1 MLKRRDAFL
10 KKSALA
16 VSVALLLSAQ
26 AQAQDILIGP
36 IQPGED
42 NSFLFGESV
51 AGRSIDKV
59 RNVWLIGDDSF
70 LLDSN
75 RTVLLGNN
83 SGVVNSPGSVSL
95 GHDALIA
102 DSEWGTV
109 AGKEASLISSRQSS
123 AIGAFSSVQDSTS
136 SVALGHGSQVSGE
149 NNVVS
154 VGAGPEGYG
163 ESVKGAPET
172 RRIINVSDGV
182 KDSDA
187 ATKGQMDNAIADAV
201 RVSGDALRGE
211 IGGVYRDA
219 RAHTDSQVTA
229 VRDELK
235 AEGDSLRGEI
245 GGVYRDARAHT
256 DSQVTAV
263 RDELSRDIIAGTSAA
278 VAYTDVTALA
288 LQDEIKDGTNKVR
301 DELKS
306 QGDSLRGEI
315 GGVYRDARA
324 HTDSQVTAVRDE
336 LKAEGDSLRG
346 EIGGVYR
353 DARAHTD
360 SQVTA
365 VRDELSRDI
374 IAGTSAAV
382 AYTDASSLALQ
393 DEIKEKADE
402 TVQVSRAYTDK
413 SVRDARKEAKSQAEH
428 LSDVLV
434 KNRAQTDAAIA
445 SNTAAIRNNSH
456 RLDLTEAWQK
466 MATERMNNMQ
476 EQIKENRKELRE
488 SAAQSAALA
497 GLFQPYSVGKF
508 NATAAVGGY
517 RDEQAIAVGV
527 GYRFTEN
534 VAGKVAVAAGGSSA
548 SWNAG
553 VNFEF

>member
-16 VSVALLLSAQ
+16 VSMALLLSAQ
-26 AQAQDILIGP
+26 AQAQAHKTLSEPSTGTIWF
-36 IQPGED
+36 D
-42 NSFLFGESV
+42 NGTQSLESASV
-51 AGRSIDKV
+51 ID
-59 RNVWLIGDDSF
+59 RNGNANGDASVTGKNF
-70 LLDSN
+70 A
-75 RTVLLGNN
+75 VG
-83 SGVVNSPGSVSL
+83 SGAIIW
-95 GHDALIA
+95 D
-102 DSEWGTV
+102 
-109 AGKEASLISSRQSS
+109 AGKSMAVGHKT
-123 AIGAFSSVQDSTS
+123 AVFNADN
-136 SVALGHGSQVSGE
+136 SVALGYGSQVNGE
-149 NNVVS
+149 SNVLS
-154 VGAGPEGYG
+154 VGAGPSGYG
-163 ESVKGAPET
+163 FSVDGAPET

-278 VAYTDVTALA
+278 VAYTD
-288 LQDEIKDGTNKVR
+288 
-301 DELKS
+301 
-306 QGDSLRGEI
+306 
-315 GGVYRDARA
+315 
-324 HTDSQVTAVRDE
+324 
-336 LKAEGDSLRG
+336 
-346 EIGGVYR
+346 
-353 DARAHTD
+353 
-360 SQVTA
+360 
-365 VRDELSRDI
+365 
-374 IAGTSAAV
+374 
-382 AYTDASSLALQ
+382 ASSLVLQ

>member
-1 MLKRRDAFL
+1 
-10 KKSALA
+10 
-16 VSVALLLSAQ
+16 VALLLSSQ
-26 AQAQDILIGP
+26 ALAHKTLSEPLTGTIWL
-36 IQPGED
+36 D
-42 NSFLFGESV
+42 NGTQSLESASV
-51 AGRSIDKV
+51 ID
-59 RNVWLIGDDSF
+59 RNGNANGDTNVTGKNF
-70 LLDSN
+70 A
-75 RTVLLGNN
+75 VG
-83 SGVVNSPGSVSL
+83 SGAIIW
-95 GHDALIA
+95 D
-102 DSEWGTV
+102 
-109 AGKEASLISSRQSS
+109 AGKSMAVGHKT
-123 AIGAFSSVQDSTS
+123 AVFNADN
-136 SVALGHGSQVSGE
+136 SVALGYGSQVNGE
-149 NNVVS
+149 SNVLS
-154 VGAGPEGYG
+154 VGAGPSGYG
-163 ESVKGAPET
+163 FSVDGAPET

-235 AEGDSLRGEI
+235 AE
-245 GGVYRDARAHT
+245 
-256 DSQVTAV
+256 
-263 RDELSRDIIAGTSAA
+263 
-278 VAYTDVTALA
+278 
-288 LQDEIKDGTNKVR
+288 
-301 DELKS
+301 
-306 QGDSLRGEI
+306 GDSLRGEI

>member
-16 VSVALLLSAQ
+16 VSVALLLSSQ
-26 AQAQDILIGP
+26 ALAHKTLSEPLTGTIWF
-36 IQPGED
+36 D
-42 NSFLFGESV
+42 NGTQSLESASV
-51 AGRSIDKV
+51 ID
-59 RNVWLIGDDSF
+59 RN
-70 LLDSN
+70 
-75 RTVLLGNN
+75 GNAN
-83 SGVVNSPGSVSL
+83 DGGSV
-95 GHDALIA
+95 
-102 DSEWGTV
+102 TV
-109 AGKEASLISSRQSS
+109 TGKNFAVGSGAIIWDAGKSMAVGHKT
-123 AIGAFSSVQDSTS
+123 AVFNADN
-136 SVALGHGSQVSGE
+136 SVALGYGSQVNGE
-149 NNVVS
+149 SNVLS
-154 VGAGPEGYG
+154 VGAGPSGYG
-163 ESVKGAPET
+163 FSVDGAPET

-201 RVSGDALRGE
+201 RVSGDA
-211 IGGVYRDA
+211 
-219 RAHTDSQVTA
+219 
-229 VRDELK
+229 
-235 AEGDSLRGEI
+235 
-245 GGVYRDARAHT
+245 
-256 DSQVTAV
+256 
-263 RDELSRDIIAGTSAA
+263 
-278 VAYTDVTALA
+278 
-288 LQDEIKDGTNKVR
+288 
-301 DELKS
+301 
-306 QGDSLRGEI
+306 
-315 GGVYRDARA
+315 
-324 HTDSQVTAVRDE
+324 
-336 LKAEGDSLRG
+336 LRG

>member
-26 AQAQDILIGP
+26 AQAQAVLTGPVDGNSSSLLIG
-36 IQPGED
+36 E
-42 NSFLFGESV
+42 NSFITNLTGTV
-51 AGRSIDKV
+51 
-59 RNVWLIGDDSF
+59 NNTF
-70 LLDSN
+70 LLGGGAFNMD
-75 RTVLLGNN
+75 
-83 SGVVNSPGSVSL
+83 SPGSLQFGSFSEVYNSPHSVTL
-95 GHDALIA
+95 GRDAGQA
-102 DSEWGTV
+102 ESKYGV
-109 AGKEASLISSRQSS
+109 
-123 AIGAFSSVQDSTS
+123 AIGKSAEVFNSQQSVAIGGWAGIENSSG

-163 ESVKGAPET
+163 KSVKGAPET

-201 RVSGDALRGE
+201 RESGDALRGE
-211 IGGVYRDA
+211 IGAVYRDA
-219 RAHTDSQVTA
+219 VADAKSRVESAENRLNGNITA
-229 VRDELK
+229 
-235 AEGDSLRGEI
+235 
-245 GGVYRDARAHT
+245 ARA
-256 DSQVTAV
+256 
-263 RDELSRDIIAGTSAA
+263 SA
-278 VAYTDVTALA
+278 
-288 LQDEIKDGTNKVR
+288 QE
-301 DELKS
+301 
-306 QGDSLRGEI
+306 
-315 GGVYRDARA
+315 
-324 HTDSQVTAVRDE
+324 
-336 LKAEGDSLRG
+336 
-346 EIGGVYR
+346 
-353 DARAHTD
+353 
-360 SQVTA
+360 
-365 VRDELSRDI
+365 
-374 IAGTSAAV
+374 
-382 AYTDASSLALQ
+382 YTDAVKSDVL
-393 DEIKEKADE
+393 DE
-402 TVQVSRAYTDK
+402 TRTYTDS
-413 SVRDARKEAKSQAEH
+413 SVRTVRNEVKSQAEH

>member
-42 NSFLFGESV
+42 NSFLVGDSV

-83 SGVVNSPGSVSL
+83 SGVVSSPGSVSL
-95 GHDALIA
+95 GHDALIV

-172 RRIINVSDGV
+172 RRIINVSDGINNT
-182 KDSDA
+182 DA
-187 ATKGQMDNAIADAV
+187 ATVGQLNERFDDAQV
-201 RVSGDALRGE
+201 FLLQTNERIDE
-211 IGGVYRDA
+211 
-219 RAHTDSQVTA
+219 TDKRLSTVHA
-229 VRDELK
+229 
-235 AEGDSLRGEI
+235 
-245 GGVYRDARAHT
+245 
-256 DSQVTAV
+256 
-263 RDELSRDIIAGTSAA
+263 ELSRDIIAGTSAA
-278 VAYTDVTALA
+278 VTYTDVTALA

-413 SVRDARKEAKSQAEH
+413 SVRDVRKEAKSQAEH

>member
-1 MLKRRDAFL
+1 MKFIMAKNVLAMAVTGALLCYSVGVMAEESFNVDGYDITLYDNGAAIILKDGDIHQINTIIGVNTGSIKPNASITRAISEAPVNIRHIVAQNLLTYPIYSDAL
-10 KKSALA
+10 KAENIRNIKAEDIKSIVDTKKSLQEIITPENKDDYISA
-16 VSVALLLSAQ
+16 VNAGGTAEDFIKINNKTSGLSS
-26 AQAQDILIGP
+26 LY
-36 IQPGED
+36 
-42 NSFLFGESV
+42 
-51 AGRSIDKV
+51 K
-59 RNVWLIGDDSF
+59 NVVEGQNF
-70 LLDSN
+70 VLDSSGRITADGRADGNAQTIPVKEFVVELDN
-75 RTVLLGNN
+75 RTRNLGVEVK
-83 SGVVNSPGSVSL
+83 SQG
-95 GHDALIA
+95 
-102 DSEWGTV
+102 DS
-109 AGKEASLISSRQSS
+109 
-123 AIGAFSSVQDSTS
+123 
-136 SVALGHGSQVSGE
+136 
-149 NNVVS
+149 
-154 VGAGPEGYG
+154 
-163 ESVKGAPET
+163 
-172 RRIINVSDGV
+172 
-182 KDSDA
+182 
-187 ATKGQMDNAIADAV
+187 
-201 RVSGDALRGE
+201 LRGE

-235 AEGDSLRGEI
+235 AE
-245 GGVYRDARAHT
+245 
-256 DSQVTAV
+256 
-263 RDELSRDIIAGTSAA
+263 
-278 VAYTDVTALA
+278 
-288 LQDEIKDGTNKVR
+288 
-301 DELKS
+301 
-306 QGDSLRGEI
+306 GDSLRGEI

-374 IAGTSAAV
+374 IAVTSAAV
-382 AYTDASSLALQ
+382 
-393 DEIKEKADE
+393 
-402 TVQVSRAYTDK
+402 
-413 SVRDARKEAKSQAEH
+413 
-428 LSDVLV
+428 
-434 KNRAQTDAAIA
+434 AQTDAAIA

>member
-16 VSVALLLSAQ
+16 VSVALLLSSQAQ
-26 AQAQDILIGP
+26 AQAQAHKTLTELSTGTIWL
-36 IQPGED
+36 D
-42 NSFLFGESV
+42 NGTQSLESV
-51 AGRSIDKV
+51 SVID
-59 RNVWLIGDDSF
+59 RNGNFNGDASVTGKNF
-70 LLDSN
+70 A
-75 RTVLLGNN
+75 VG
-83 SGVVNSPGSVSL
+83 SGAIIW
-95 GHDALIA
+95 D
-102 DSEWGTV
+102 
-109 AGKEASLISSRQSS
+109 AGKSMAVGHKT
-123 AIGAFSSVQDSTS
+123 AVFNADN
-136 SVALGHGSQVSGE
+136 SVALGYGSQVNGE
-149 NNVVS
+149 SNVLS
-154 VGAGPEGYG
+154 VGAGPSGYG
-163 ESVKGAPET
+163 FSVDGAPET

-201 RVSGDALRGE
+201 RESGDALRGE
-211 IGGVYRDA
+211 IGAVYRDA
-219 RAHTDSQVTA
+219 VADAKSRVESAENRLNGNITA
-229 VRDELK
+229 
-235 AEGDSLRGEI
+235 
-245 GGVYRDARAHT
+245 ARA
-256 DSQVTAV
+256 
-263 RDELSRDIIAGTSAA
+263 SA
-278 VAYTDVTALA
+278 
-288 LQDEIKDGTNKVR
+288 QE
-301 DELKS
+301 
-306 QGDSLRGEI
+306 
-315 GGVYRDARA
+315 
-324 HTDSQVTAVRDE
+324 
-336 LKAEGDSLRG
+336 
-346 EIGGVYR
+346 
-353 DARAHTD
+353 
-360 SQVTA
+360 
-365 VRDELSRDI
+365 
-374 IAGTSAAV
+374 
-382 AYTDASSLALQ
+382 YTDAVKSDVL
-393 DEIKEKADE
+393 DE
-402 TVQVSRAYTDK
+402 TRTYTDS
-413 SVRDARKEAKSQAEH
+413 SVRTVRNEVKSQAEH

>member
-26 AQAQDILIGP
+26 AQAVLTGPVDANSSSLLIG
-36 IQPGED
+36 E
-42 NSFLFGESV
+42 NSFITNSTGT
-51 AGRSIDKV
+51 A
-59 RNVWLIGDDSF
+59 NNTF
-70 LLDSN
+70 LLGGGAFNMD
-75 RTVLLGNN
+75 
-83 SGVVNSPGSVSL
+83 SPGSLQFGSFSGVYNSPHSVTL
-95 GHDALIA
+95 GRDAGQA
-102 DSEWGTV
+102 ESKYGV
-109 AGKEASLISSRQSS
+109 
-123 AIGAFSSVQDSTS
+123 AIGKSAEVLNSQQSVAIGGWAGIENSSG

-172 RRIINVSDGV
+172 RRIINVSDGINNT
-182 KDSDA
+182 DA
-187 ATKGQMDNAIADAV
+187 ATVGQLNERFDDAQVFLLQTNERIDETDKRLSTVHAELSRDIIAGTSAAV
-201 RVSGDALRGE
+201 TYTDVTALALQDEIKDGTNKVRDELKSQGDSLRGE

-235 AEGDSLRGEI
+235 AE
-245 GGVYRDARAHT
+245 
-256 DSQVTAV
+256 
-263 RDELSRDIIAGTSAA
+263 
-278 VAYTDVTALA
+278 
-288 LQDEIKDGTNKVR
+288 
-301 DELKS
+301 
-306 QGDSLRGEI
+306 GDSLRGEI

-476 EQIKENRKELRE
+476 EQI
-488 SAAQSAALA
+488 
-497 GLFQPYSVGKF
+497 
-508 NATAAVGGY
+508 
-517 RDEQAIAVGV
+517 
-527 GYRFTEN
+527 
-534 VAGKVAVAAGGSSA
+534 
-548 SWNAG
+548 
-553 VNFEF
+553 

>member
-16 VSVALLLSAQ
+16 VSVALLLSSQ
-26 AQAQDILIGP
+26 ALAHKTLTESSTGIIW
-36 IQPGED
+36 ID
-42 NSFLFGESV
+42 NGTHSLESATV
-51 AGRSIDKV
+51 VDRNGNFNSDGSVTGKNFAVGSDAKIWDADKSMAV
-59 RNVWLIGDDSF
+59 
-70 LLDSN
+70 
-75 RTVLLGNN
+75 GNN
-83 SGVVNSPGSVSL
+83 TAVFN
-95 GHDALIA
+95 A
-102 DSEWGTV
+102 DN
-109 AGKEASLISSRQSS
+109 
-123 AIGAFSSVQDSTS
+123 
-136 SVALGHGSQVSGE
+136 SVALGYGSQVNGE
-149 NNVVS
+149 SNVLS
-154 VGAGPEGYG
+154 VGAGPSGYG
-163 ESVKGAPET
+163 VSVDGAPET

-201 RVSGDALRGE
+201 RESGDALRGE
-211 IGGVYRDA
+211 IGAVYRDA
-219 RAHTDSQVTA
+219 VADAKSRVESAENRLNGNITA
-229 VRDELK
+229 
-235 AEGDSLRGEI
+235 
-245 GGVYRDARAHT
+245 ARA
-256 DSQVTAV
+256 
-263 RDELSRDIIAGTSAA
+263 SA
-278 VAYTDVTALA
+278 
-288 LQDEIKDGTNKVR
+288 QE
-301 DELKS
+301 
-306 QGDSLRGEI
+306 
-315 GGVYRDARA
+315 
-324 HTDSQVTAVRDE
+324 
-336 LKAEGDSLRG
+336 
-346 EIGGVYR
+346 
-353 DARAHTD
+353 
-360 SQVTA
+360 
-365 VRDELSRDI
+365 
-374 IAGTSAAV
+374 
-382 AYTDASSLALQ
+382 YTDAVKSDVL
-393 DEIKEKADE
+393 DE
-402 TVQVSRAYTDK
+402 TRTYTDS
-413 SVRDARKEAKSQAEH
+413 SVRTVRNEVKSQAEH

>member
-16 VSVALLLSAQ
+16 VSVALLLSSQ
-26 AQAQDILIGP
+26 ALAHKTLSEPLTGTIWL
-36 IQPGED
+36 D
-42 NSFLFGESV
+42 NGTQSLESASV
-51 AGRSIDKV
+51 ID
-59 RNVWLIGDDSF
+59 RNGNANGDTNVTGKNF
-70 LLDSN
+70 A
-75 RTVLLGNN
+75 VG
-83 SGVVNSPGSVSL
+83 SGAIIW
-95 GHDALIA
+95 D
-102 DSEWGTV
+102 
-109 AGKEASLISSRQSS
+109 AGKSMAVGHKT
-123 AIGAFSSVQDSTS
+123 AVFNADN
-136 SVALGHGSQVSGE
+136 SVALGYGSQVNGE
-149 NNVVS
+149 SNVLS
-154 VGAGPEGYG
+154 VGAGPSGYG
-163 ESVKGAPET
+163 FSVDGAPET

-187 ATKGQMDNAIADAV
+187 ATKGQMDNVIADAV

-235 AEGDSLRGEI
+235 AE
-245 GGVYRDARAHT
+245 
-256 DSQVTAV
+256 
-263 RDELSRDIIAGTSAA
+263 
-278 VAYTDVTALA
+278 
-288 LQDEIKDGTNKVR
+288 
-301 DELKS
+301 
-306 QGDSLRGEI
+306 GDSLRGEI

>member
-1 MLKRRDAFL
+1 T
-10 KKSALA
+10 
-16 VSVALLLSAQ
+16 
-26 AQAQDILIGP
+26 
-36 IQPGED
+36 
-42 NSFLFGESV
+42 
-51 AGRSIDKV
+51 
-59 RNVWLIGDDSF
+59 F
-70 LLDSN
+70 LLGGGAFNMD
-75 RTVLLGNN
+75 
-83 SGVVNSPGSVSL
+83 SPGSLQFGSFSGVYNSPHSVTL
-95 GHDALIA
+95 GRDAGQA
-102 DSEWGTV
+102 ESKYGV
-109 AGKEASLISSRQSS
+109 
-123 AIGAFSSVQDSTS
+123 AIGKSAEVLNSQQSVAIGGWAGIENSSG

-172 RRIINVSDGV
+172 RRIINVSDGINNT
-182 KDSDA
+182 DA
-187 ATKGQMDNAIADAV
+187 ATVGQLNERFDDAQV
-201 RVSGDALRGE
+201 FLLQTNERIDE
-211 IGGVYRDA
+211 
-219 RAHTDSQVTA
+219 TDK
-229 VRDELK
+229 R
-235 AEGDSLRGEI
+235 
-245 GGVYRDARAHT
+245 
-256 DSQVTAV
+256 
-263 RDELSRDIIAGTSAA
+263 LSTVHA
-278 VAYTDVTALA
+278 
-288 LQDEIKDGTNKVR
+288 
-301 DELKS
+301 
-306 QGDSLRGEI
+306 
-315 GGVYRDARA
+315 
-324 HTDSQVTAVRDE
+324 
-336 LKAEGDSLRG
+336 
-346 EIGGVYR
+346 
-353 DARAHTD
+353 
-360 SQVTA
+360 
-365 VRDELSRDI
+365 ELSRDI

>member
-16 VSVALLLSAQ
+16 VSVALLLSSQ
-26 AQAQDILIGP
+26 ALAHKTI
-36 IQPGED
+36 
-42 NSFLFGESV
+42 
-51 AGRSIDKV
+51 
-59 RNVWLIGDDSF
+59 
-70 LLDSN
+70 
-75 RTVLLGNN
+75 T
-83 SGVVNSPGSVSL
+83 
-95 GHDALIA
+95 
-102 DSEWGTV
+102 
-109 AGKEASLISSRQSS
+109 
-123 AIGAFSSVQDSTS
+123 DSTAGIIWIDNGTQS
-136 SVALGHGSQVSGE
+136 LESASVIDRNGNANDSDSVTGKNFAVGSDAIIWDADKSMATGNKTAVFNADNSVALGYGSQVNGE
-149 NNVVS
+149 SNVLS
-154 VGAGPEGYG
+154 VGAGPSGYG
-163 ESVKGAPET
+163 FSVDGAPET

-187 ATKGQMDNAIADAV
+187 ATKGQMDNAIAGAV

-211 IGGVYRDA
+211 IGAVYRDA
-219 RAHTDSQVTA
+219 VS
-229 VRDELK
+229 
-235 AEGDSLRGEI
+235 
-245 GGVYRDARAHT
+245 
-256 DSQVTAV
+256 
-263 RDELSRDIIAGTSAA
+263 
-278 VAYTDVTALA
+278 
-288 LQDEIKDGTNKVR
+288 
-301 DELKS
+301 
-306 QGDSLRGEI
+306 
-315 GGVYRDARA
+315 

>member
-1 MLKRRDAFL
+1 
-10 KKSALA
+10 
-16 VSVALLLSAQ
+16 
-26 AQAQDILIGP
+26 
-36 IQPGED
+36 
-42 NSFLFGESV
+42 
-51 AGRSIDKV
+51 
-59 RNVWLIGDDSF
+59 
-70 LLDSN
+70 
-75 RTVLLGNN
+75 
-83 SGVVNSPGSVSL
+83 
-95 GHDALIA
+95 
-102 DSEWGTV
+102 
-109 AGKEASLISSRQSS
+109 
-123 AIGAFSSVQDSTS
+123 
-136 SVALGHGSQVSGE
+136 
-149 NNVVS
+149 
-154 VGAGPEGYG
+154 
-163 ESVKGAPET
+163 
-172 RRIINVSDGV
+172 
-182 KDSDA
+182 
-187 ATKGQMDNAIADAV
+187 
-201 RVSGDALRGE
+201 
-211 IGGVYRDA
+211 
-219 RAHTDSQVTA
+219 
-229 VRDELK
+229 
-235 AEGDSLRGEI
+235 
-245 GGVYRDARAHT
+245 
-256 DSQVTAV
+256 
-263 RDELSRDIIAGTSAA
+263 
-278 VAYTDVTALA
+278 
-288 LQDEIKDGTNKVR
+288 
-301 DELKS
+301 
-306 QGDSLRGEI
+306 
-315 GGVYRDARA
+315 
-324 HTDSQVTAVRDE
+324 
-336 LKAEGDSLRG
+336 
-346 EIGGVYR
+346 
-353 DARAHTD
+353 
-360 SQVTA
+360 
-365 VRDELSRDI
+365 SRDI

-413 SVRDARKEAKSQAEH
+413 SVRDVRKEAKSQAEH

>member
-26 AQAQDILIGP
+26 AQAVLTGPVDANSSSLLIG
-36 IQPGED
+36 E
-42 NSFLFGESV
+42 NSFITNSTGT
-51 AGRSIDKV
+51 A
-59 RNVWLIGDDSF
+59 NNTF
-70 LLDSN
+70 LLGGGAFNMD
-75 RTVLLGNN
+75 
-83 SGVVNSPGSVSL
+83 SPGSLQFGSFSGVYNSPHSVTL
-95 GHDALIA
+95 GRDAGQA
-102 DSEWGTV
+102 ESKYGV
-109 AGKEASLISSRQSS
+109 
-123 AIGAFSSVQDSTS
+123 AIGKSAEVLNSQQSVAIGGWAGIENSSG

-172 RRIINVSDGV
+172 RRIINVSDGINNT
-182 KDSDA
+182 DA
-187 ATKGQMDNAIADAV
+187 ATVGQLNERFDDAQV
-201 RVSGDALRGE
+201 FLLQTNERIDE
-211 IGGVYRDA
+211 
-219 RAHTDSQVTA
+219 TDKRLSTVHA
-229 VRDELK
+229 
-235 AEGDSLRGEI
+235 
-245 GGVYRDARAHT
+245 
-256 DSQVTAV
+256 
-263 RDELSRDIIAGTSAA
+263 ELSRDIIAGTSAA
-278 VAYTDVTALA
+278 VTYTDVTALA

-306 QGDSLRGEI
+306 Q
-315 GGVYRDARA
+315 
-324 HTDSQVTAVRDE
+324 
-336 LKAEGDSLRG
+336 GDSLRG

-434 KNRAQTDAAIA
+434 KNRA
-445 SNTAAIRNNSH
+445 
-456 RLDLTEAWQK
+456 
-466 MATERMNNMQ
+466 
-476 EQIKENRKELRE
+476 
-488 SAAQSAALA
+488 
-497 GLFQPYSVGKF
+497 
-508 NATAAVGGY
+508 
-517 RDEQAIAVGV
+517 
-527 GYRFTEN
+527 
-534 VAGKVAVAAGGSSA
+534 
-548 SWNAG
+548 
-553 VNFEF
+553 

>member
-26 AQAQDILIGP
+26 AQAVLTGPVDGNSSSLLIG
-36 IQPGED
+36 E
-42 NSFLFGESV
+42 NSFITNLTGTV
-51 AGRSIDKV
+51 
-59 RNVWLIGDDSF
+59 NNTF
-70 LLDSN
+70 LLGGGAFNMD
-75 RTVLLGNN
+75 
-83 SGVVNSPGSVSL
+83 SPGSLQFGSFSEVYNSPHSVTL
-95 GHDALIA
+95 GRDAGQA
-102 DSEWGTV
+102 ESKYGV
-109 AGKEASLISSRQSS
+109 
-123 AIGAFSSVQDSTS
+123 AIGKSAEVFNSQHSVAIGGWAGIENSSG

-163 ESVKGAPET
+163 KSVKGAPET

-201 RVSGDALRGE
+201 RESGGALRGE
-211 IGGVYRDA
+211 IGAVYRDA
-219 RAHTDSQVTA
+219 VADAKSRVESAENRLNGNITA
-229 VRDELK
+229 
-235 AEGDSLRGEI
+235 
-245 GGVYRDARAHT
+245 ARA
-256 DSQVTAV
+256 
-263 RDELSRDIIAGTSAA
+263 SA
-278 VAYTDVTALA
+278 
-288 LQDEIKDGTNKVR
+288 QE
-301 DELKS
+301 
-306 QGDSLRGEI
+306 
-315 GGVYRDARA
+315 
-324 HTDSQVTAVRDE
+324 
-336 LKAEGDSLRG
+336 
-346 EIGGVYR
+346 
-353 DARAHTD
+353 
-360 SQVTA
+360 
-365 VRDELSRDI
+365 
-374 IAGTSAAV
+374 
-382 AYTDASSLALQ
+382 YTDAVKSDVL
-393 DEIKEKADE
+393 DE
-402 TVQVSRAYTDK
+402 TRTYTDS
-413 SVRDARKEAKSQAEH
+413 SVRTVRNEVKSQAEH

>member
-16 VSVALLLSAQ
+16 VSVALLLSSQ
-26 AQAQDILIGP
+26 ALAHKTLSEPLTGTIWL
-36 IQPGED
+36 D
-42 NSFLFGESV
+42 NGTQSLESASV
-51 AGRSIDKV
+51 ID
-59 RNVWLIGDDSF
+59 RNGNANGDTNVTGKNF
-70 LLDSN
+70 A
-75 RTVLLGNN
+75 VG
-83 SGVVNSPGSVSL
+83 SGAIIW
-95 GHDALIA
+95 D
-102 DSEWGTV
+102 
-109 AGKEASLISSRQSS
+109 AGKSMAVGHKT
-123 AIGAFSSVQDSTS
+123 AVFNADN
-136 SVALGHGSQVSGE
+136 SVALGYGSQVNGE
-149 NNVVS
+149 SNVLS
-154 VGAGPEGYG
+154 VGAGPSGYG
-163 ESVKGAPET
+163 FSVDGAPET

-201 RVSGDALRGE
+201 RVSGDA
-211 IGGVYRDA
+211 
-219 RAHTDSQVTA
+219 
-229 VRDELK
+229 
-235 AEGDSLRGEI
+235 
-245 GGVYRDARAHT
+245 
-256 DSQVTAV
+256 
-263 RDELSRDIIAGTSAA
+263 
-278 VAYTDVTALA
+278 
-288 LQDEIKDGTNKVR
+288 
-301 DELKS
+301 
-306 QGDSLRGEI
+306 
-315 GGVYRDARA
+315 
-324 HTDSQVTAVRDE
+324 
-336 LKAEGDSLRG
+336 LRG

-497 GLFQPYSVGKF
+497 GLFQPYSGGKF
-508 NATAAVGGY
+508 TATAAVGGY

>member
-16 VSVALLLSAQ
+16 VSVALLLSSQ
-26 AQAQDILIGP
+26 ALAHKTITDSTAGIILV
-36 IQPGED
+36 D
-42 NSFLFGESV
+42 NGTQSLESASV
-51 AGRSIDKV
+51 ID
-59 RNVWLIGDDSF
+59 RN
-70 LLDSN
+70 
-75 RTVLLGNN
+75 GNAN
-83 SGVVNSPGSVSL
+83 DGGSVTGKNFAVGS
-95 GHDALIA
+95 DAIIWDA
-102 DSEWGTV
+102 DKSMATGNKTAV
-109 AGKEASLISSRQSS
+109 FNA
-123 AIGAFSSVQDSTS
+123 DN
-136 SVALGHGSQVSGE
+136 SVALGYGSQVNGE
-149 NNVVS
+149 SNVLS
-154 VGAGPEGYG
+154 VGAGPSGYG
-163 ESVKGAPET
+163 FSVDGAPET

-187 ATKGQMDNAIADAV
+187 ATKGQMDNAIAGAV

-211 IGGVYRDA
+211 IGAVYRDA
-219 RAHTDSQVTA
+219 VS
-229 VRDELK
+229 
-235 AEGDSLRGEI
+235 
-245 GGVYRDARAHT
+245 
-256 DSQVTAV
+256 
-263 RDELSRDIIAGTSAA
+263 
-278 VAYTDVTALA
+278 
-288 LQDEIKDGTNKVR
+288 
-301 DELKS
+301 
-306 QGDSLRGEI
+306 
-315 GGVYRDARA
+315 

>member
-26 AQAQDILIGP
+26 AQAVLTGPVDANSSSLLIG
-36 IQPGED
+36 E
-42 NSFLFGESV
+42 NSFITNSTGT
-51 AGRSIDKV
+51 A
-59 RNVWLIGDDSF
+59 NNTF
-70 LLDSN
+70 LLGGGAFNMD
-75 RTVLLGNN
+75 
-83 SGVVNSPGSVSL
+83 SPGSLQFGSFSGVYNSPHSVTL
-95 GHDALIA
+95 GRDAGQA
-102 DSEWGTV
+102 ESKYGV
-109 AGKEASLISSRQSS
+109 
-123 AIGAFSSVQDSTS
+123 AIGKSAKVLNSQQSVAIGGWAGIENSSG

-201 RVSGDALRGE
+201 RVSGDA
-211 IGGVYRDA
+211 
-219 RAHTDSQVTA
+219 
-229 VRDELK
+229 
-235 AEGDSLRGEI
+235 
-245 GGVYRDARAHT
+245 
-256 DSQVTAV
+256 
-263 RDELSRDIIAGTSAA
+263 
-278 VAYTDVTALA
+278 
-288 LQDEIKDGTNKVR
+288 
-301 DELKS
+301 
-306 QGDSLRGEI
+306 LRGEI

>member
-26 AQAQDILIGP
+26 AQAVLTGPVDGNSSSLLIG
-36 IQPGED
+36 E
-42 NSFLFGESV
+42 NSFITNLTGTV
-51 AGRSIDKV
+51 
-59 RNVWLIGDDSF
+59 NNTF
-70 LLDSN
+70 LLGGGAFNLD
-75 RTVLLGNN
+75 
-83 SGVVNSPGSVSL
+83 SPGSLQFGSFSEVYNSPHSVTL
-95 GHDALIA
+95 GRDAGQA
-102 DSEWGTV
+102 ESKYGV
-109 AGKEASLISSRQSS
+109 
-123 AIGAFSSVQDSTS
+123 AIGKSAEVLNSQQSVAIGGWAGIENSSG

-163 ESVKGAPET
+163 KSVKGAPET
-172 RRIINVSDGV
+172 RRIINVSDGINNT
-182 KDSDA
+182 DA
-187 ATKGQMDNAIADAV
+187 ATVGQLNERFDDAQV
-201 RVSGDALRGE
+201 FLLQTNERIDE
-211 IGGVYRDA
+211 
-219 RAHTDSQVTA
+219 TDKRLSTVHA
-229 VRDELK
+229 
-235 AEGDSLRGEI
+235 
-245 GGVYRDARAHT
+245 
-256 DSQVTAV
+256 
-263 RDELSRDIIAGTSAA
+263 ELSRDIIAGTSAA
-278 VAYTDVTALA
+278 VTYTDVTALA

-306 QGDSLRGEI
+306 Q
-315 GGVYRDARA
+315 
-324 HTDSQVTAVRDE
+324 
-336 LKAEGDSLRG
+336 GDSLRG

>member
-16 VSVALLLSAQ
+16 VSVALLLSSQ
-26 AQAQDILIGP
+26 ALAHKTLSEPLTGTIWL
-36 IQPGED
+36 D
-42 NSFLFGESV
+42 NGTQSLESASV
-51 AGRSIDKV
+51 ID
-59 RNVWLIGDDSF
+59 RNGNANGDTNVTGKNF
-70 LLDSN
+70 A
-75 RTVLLGNN
+75 VG
-83 SGVVNSPGSVSL
+83 SGAIIW
-95 GHDALIA
+95 D
-102 DSEWGTV
+102 
-109 AGKEASLISSRQSS
+109 AGKSMAVGHKT
-123 AIGAFSSVQDSTS
+123 AVFNADN
-136 SVALGHGSQVSGE
+136 SVALGYGSQVNGE
-149 NNVVS
+149 SNVLS
-154 VGAGPEGYG
+154 VGAGPSGYG
-163 ESVKGAPET
+163 FSVDGAPET

-245 GGVYRDARAHT
+245 GC
-256 DSQVTAV
+256 
-263 RDELSRDIIAGTSAA
+263 
-278 VAYTDVTALA
+278 
-288 LQDEIKDGTNKVR
+288 
-301 DELKS
+301 
-306 QGDSLRGEI
+306 
-315 GGVYRDARA
+315 VYRDARA

>member
-16 VSVALLLSAQ
+16 VSVALLLSSQ
-26 AQAQDILIGP
+26 ALAHKTLSEPLTGTIWL
-36 IQPGED
+36 D
-42 NSFLFGESV
+42 NGTQSLESASV
-51 AGRSIDKV
+51 ID
-59 RNVWLIGDDSF
+59 RYGNANGDTNVTGKNF
-70 LLDSN
+70 A
-75 RTVLLGNN
+75 VG
-83 SGVVNSPGSVSL
+83 SGAIIW
-95 GHDALIA
+95 D
-102 DSEWGTV
+102 
-109 AGKEASLISSRQSS
+109 AGKSMAVGHKT
-123 AIGAFSSVQDSTS
+123 AVFNADN
-136 SVALGHGSQVSGE
+136 SVALGYGSQVNGE
-149 NNVVS
+149 SNVLS
-154 VGAGPEGYG
+154 VGAGPSGYG
-163 ESVKGAPET
+163 FSVDGAPET

-201 RVSGDALRGE
+201 RVSGDA
-211 IGGVYRDA
+211 
-219 RAHTDSQVTA
+219 
-229 VRDELK
+229 
-235 AEGDSLRGEI
+235 
-245 GGVYRDARAHT
+245 
-256 DSQVTAV
+256 
-263 RDELSRDIIAGTSAA
+263 
-278 VAYTDVTALA
+278 
-288 LQDEIKDGTNKVR
+288 
-301 DELKS
+301 
-306 QGDSLRGEI
+306 
-315 GGVYRDARA
+315 
-324 HTDSQVTAVRDE
+324 
-336 LKAEGDSLRG
+336 LRG

>member
-1 MLKRRDAFL
+1 DAFL

-16 VSVALLLSAQ
+16 VSVALLLSSQ
-26 AQAQDILIGP
+26 ALAHKTITDSTAGIIW
-36 IQPGED
+36 ID
-42 NSFLFGESV
+42 NGTQSLESASV
-51 AGRSIDKV
+51 ID
-59 RNVWLIGDDSF
+59 RN
-70 LLDSN
+70 
-75 RTVLLGNN
+75 GNAN
-83 SGVVNSPGSVSL
+83 DGGSVTGKNFAVGS
-95 GHDALIA
+95 DAIIWDA
-102 DSEWGTV
+102 DKSMATGNKTAV
-109 AGKEASLISSRQSS
+109 FNA
-123 AIGAFSSVQDSTS
+123 DN
-136 SVALGHGSQVSGE
+136 SVALGYGSQVNGE
-149 NNVVS
+149 SNVLS
-154 VGAGPEGYG
+154 VGAGPSGYG
-163 ESVKGAPET
+163 FSVDGAPET

-187 ATKGQMDNAIADAV
+187 ATKGQMDNAIAGAV

-211 IGGVYRDA
+211 IGAVYRDA
-219 RAHTDSQVTA
+219 VS
-229 VRDELK
+229 
-235 AEGDSLRGEI
+235 
-245 GGVYRDARAHT
+245 
-256 DSQVTAV
+256 
-263 RDELSRDIIAGTSAA
+263 
-278 VAYTDVTALA
+278 
-288 LQDEIKDGTNKVR
+288 
-301 DELKS
+301 
-306 QGDSLRGEI
+306 
-315 GGVYRDARA
+315 

-456 RLDLTEAWQK
+456 RLDLTEDWQK

>member
-42 NSFLFGESV
+42 NSFLVGESV

-59 RNVWLIGDDSF
+59 RNVWLVGDNSF

-75 RTVLLGNN
+75 GSVLLGNN
-83 SGVVNSPGSVSL
+83 SDVVSSPGSVSL

-109 AGKEASLISSRQSS
+109 AGKAASLISSRQSS

-172 RRIINVSDGV
+172 RRIINVSDGINNT
-182 KDSDA
+182 DA
-187 ATKGQMDNAIADAV
+187 ATVGQLNERFDDAQV
-201 RVSGDALRGE
+201 FLLQTNERIDE
-211 IGGVYRDA
+211 
-219 RAHTDSQVTA
+219 TDKRLSTVHA
-229 VRDELK
+229 
-235 AEGDSLRGEI
+235 
-245 GGVYRDARAHT
+245 
-256 DSQVTAV
+256 
-263 RDELSRDIIAGTSAA
+263 ELSRDIIAGTSAA
-278 VAYTDVTALA
+278 VTYTDVTALA
-288 LQDEIKDGTNKVR
+288 LQDEIKDGTNK
-301 DELKS
+301 
-306 QGDSLRGEI
+306 
-315 GGVYRDARA
+315 
-324 HTDSQVTAVRDE
+324 VRDE

-413 SVRDARKEAKSQAEH
+413 SVRDVRKEAKSQAEH

>member
-16 VSVALLLSAQ
+16 VSVALLLSSQ
-26 AQAQDILIGP
+26 ALAHKTLSEPLTGTIWL
-36 IQPGED
+36 D
-42 NSFLFGESV
+42 NGTQSLESASV
-51 AGRSIDKV
+51 ID
-59 RNVWLIGDDSF
+59 RNGNANGDTNVTGKNF
-70 LLDSN
+70 A
-75 RTVLLGNN
+75 VG
-83 SGVVNSPGSVSL
+83 SGAIIW
-95 GHDALIA
+95 D
-102 DSEWGTV
+102 
-109 AGKEASLISSRQSS
+109 AGKSMAVGHKT
-123 AIGAFSSVQDSTS
+123 AVFNADN
-136 SVALGHGSQVSGE
+136 SVALGYGSQVNGE
-149 NNVVS
+149 SNVLS
-154 VGAGPEGYG
+154 VGAGPSGYG
-163 ESVKGAPET
+163 FSVDGAPET

-201 RVSGDALRGE
+201 RVSGDA
-211 IGGVYRDA
+211 
-219 RAHTDSQVTA
+219 
-229 VRDELK
+229 
-235 AEGDSLRGEI
+235 
-245 GGVYRDARAHT
+245 
-256 DSQVTAV
+256 
-263 RDELSRDIIAGTSAA
+263 
-278 VAYTDVTALA
+278 
-288 LQDEIKDGTNKVR
+288 
-301 DELKS
+301 
-306 QGDSLRGEI
+306 
-315 GGVYRDARA
+315 
-324 HTDSQVTAVRDE
+324 
-336 LKAEGDSLRG
+336 LRG

-534 VAGKVAVAAGGSSA
+534 VAGKVAVAAGGPSA

>member
-16 VSVALLLSAQ
+16 VSVALLLSSQ
-26 AQAQDILIGP
+26 ALAHKTLSEPLTGTIWL
-36 IQPGED
+36 D
-42 NSFLFGESV
+42 NGTQSLESASV
-51 AGRSIDKV
+51 ID
-59 RNVWLIGDDSF
+59 RNGNANGDTNVTGKNF
-70 LLDSN
+70 A
-75 RTVLLGNN
+75 VG
-83 SGVVNSPGSVSL
+83 SGAIIW
-95 GHDALIA
+95 D
-102 DSEWGTV
+102 
-109 AGKEASLISSRQSS
+109 AGKSMAVGHKT
-123 AIGAFSSVQDSTS
+123 AVFNADN
-136 SVALGHGSQVSGE
+136 SVALGYGSQVNGE
-149 NNVVS
+149 SNVLS
-154 VGAGPEGYG
+154 VGAGPSGYG
-163 ESVKGAPET
+163 FSVDGAPET

-201 RVSGDALRGE
+201 RVSGDA
-211 IGGVYRDA
+211 
-219 RAHTDSQVTA
+219 
-229 VRDELK
+229 
-235 AEGDSLRGEI
+235 
-245 GGVYRDARAHT
+245 
-256 DSQVTAV
+256 
-263 RDELSRDIIAGTSAA
+263 
-278 VAYTDVTALA
+278 
-288 LQDEIKDGTNKVR
+288 
-301 DELKS
+301 
-306 QGDSLRGEI
+306 LRGEI

-488 SAAQSAALA
+488 SAAQSAAPA

>member
-16 VSVALLLSAQ
+16 VSVALLLSSQ
-26 AQAQDILIGP
+26 ALAHKTLTESSTGIIW
-36 IQPGED
+36 ID
-42 NSFLFGESV
+42 NGTHSLESATV
-51 AGRSIDKV
+51 VD
-59 RNVWLIGDDSF
+59 RN
-70 LLDSN
+70 
-75 RTVLLGNN
+75 GNFN
-83 SGVVNSPGSVSL
+83 SDGSVTGKNFAVGS
-95 GHDALIA
+95 DAIIWDA
-102 DSEWGTV
+102 DKSMATGNKTAV
-109 AGKEASLISSRQSS
+109 FNA
-123 AIGAFSSVQDSTS
+123 DN
-136 SVALGHGSQVSGE
+136 SVALGYGSQVDGE
-149 NNVVS
+149 SNVLS
-154 VGAGPEGYG
+154 VGAGPSGYG
-163 ESVKGAPET
+163 VSVDGAPET

-235 AEGDSLRGEI
+235 AE
-245 GGVYRDARAHT
+245 
-256 DSQVTAV
+256 
-263 RDELSRDIIAGTSAA
+263 
-278 VAYTDVTALA
+278 
-288 LQDEIKDGTNKVR
+288 
-301 DELKS
+301 
-306 QGDSLRGEI
+306 GDSLRGEI

>member
-42 NSFLFGESV
+42 NSFLVGDSV

-83 SGVVNSPGSVSL
+83 SGVVSSPGSVSL
-95 GHDALIA
+95 GHDALIV

-172 RRIINVSDGV
+172 RRIINVSDGINNT
-182 KDSDA
+182 DA
-187 ATKGQMDNAIADAV
+187 ATVGQLNERFDDAQV
-201 RVSGDALRGE
+201 FLLQTNERIDE
-211 IGGVYRDA
+211 
-219 RAHTDSQVTA
+219 TDKRLSTVHA
-229 VRDELK
+229 
-235 AEGDSLRGEI
+235 
-245 GGVYRDARAHT
+245 
-256 DSQVTAV
+256 
-263 RDELSRDIIAGTSAA
+263 ELSRDIIAGTSAA
-278 VAYTDVTALA
+278 VTYTDVTALA

-306 QGDSLRGEI
+306 Q
-315 GGVYRDARA
+315 
-324 HTDSQVTAVRDE
+324 
-336 LKAEGDSLRG
+336 GDSLRG

>member
-26 AQAQDILIGP
+26 AQAVLTGPVDGNSSSLLIG
-36 IQPGED
+36 E
-42 NSFLFGESV
+42 NSFITNLTGTV
-51 AGRSIDKV
+51 
-59 RNVWLIGDDSF
+59 NNTF
-70 LLDSN
+70 LLGGGAFNLD
-75 RTVLLGNN
+75 
-83 SGVVNSPGSVSL
+83 SPGSLQFGSFSEVYNSPHSVTL
-95 GHDALIA
+95 GRDAGQA
-102 DSEWGTV
+102 ESKYGV
-109 AGKEASLISSRQSS
+109 
-123 AIGAFSSVQDSTS
+123 AIGKSAEVFNSQHSVAIGGWAGIENSSG

-163 ESVKGAPET
+163 KSVKGAPET

-201 RVSGDALRGE
+201 RVSGDA
-211 IGGVYRDA
+211 
-219 RAHTDSQVTA
+219 
-229 VRDELK
+229 
-235 AEGDSLRGEI
+235 
-245 GGVYRDARAHT
+245 
-256 DSQVTAV
+256 
-263 RDELSRDIIAGTSAA
+263 
-278 VAYTDVTALA
+278 
-288 LQDEIKDGTNKVR
+288 
-301 DELKS
+301 
-306 QGDSLRGEI
+306 
-315 GGVYRDARA
+315 
-324 HTDSQVTAVRDE
+324 
-336 LKAEGDSLRG
+336 LRG

>member
-26 AQAQDILIGP
+26 AQAVLTGPVDANSSSLLIG
-36 IQPGED
+36 E
-42 NSFLFGESV
+42 NSFIMNSTGT
-51 AGRSIDKV
+51 A
-59 RNVWLIGDDSF
+59 NNTF
-70 LLDSN
+70 LLGGGAFNMD
-75 RTVLLGNN
+75 
-83 SGVVNSPGSVSL
+83 SPGSLQFGSFSGVYNSPHSVTL
-95 GHDALIA
+95 GRDAGQA
-102 DSEWGTV
+102 ESKYGV
-109 AGKEASLISSRQSS
+109 
-123 AIGAFSSVQDSTS
+123 AIGKSAEVLNSQQSVAIGGWAGIENSSG

-172 RRIINVSDGV
+172 RRIINVSDGINNT
-182 KDSDA
+182 DA
-187 ATKGQMDNAIADAV
+187 ATVGQLNERFDDAQV
-201 RVSGDALRGE
+201 FLLQTNERIDE
-211 IGGVYRDA
+211 
-219 RAHTDSQVTA
+219 TDK
-229 VRDELK
+229 R
-235 AEGDSLRGEI
+235 
-245 GGVYRDARAHT
+245 
-256 DSQVTAV
+256 
-263 RDELSRDIIAGTSAA
+263 LSTVHA
-278 VAYTDVTALA
+278 
-288 LQDEIKDGTNKVR
+288 
-301 DELKS
+301 
-306 QGDSLRGEI
+306 
-315 GGVYRDARA
+315 
-324 HTDSQVTAVRDE
+324 
-336 LKAEGDSLRG
+336 
-346 EIGGVYR
+346 
-353 DARAHTD
+353 
-360 SQVTA
+360 
-365 VRDELSRDI
+365 ELSRDI

>member
-1 MLKRRDAFL
+1 M
-10 KKSALA
+10 
-16 VSVALLLSAQ
+16 V
-26 AQAQDILIGP
+26 
-36 IQPGED
+36 
-42 NSFLFGESV
+42 
-51 AGRSIDKV
+51 
-59 RNVWLIGDDSF
+59 
-70 LLDSN
+70 
-75 RTVLLGNN
+75 
-83 SGVVNSPGSVSL
+83 
-95 GHDALIA
+95 

-172 RRIINVSDGV
+172 RRIINVSDGINNT
-182 KDSDA
+182 DA
-187 ATKGQMDNAIADAV
+187 ATVGQLNERFDDAQV
-201 RVSGDALRGE
+201 FLLQTNERIDE
-211 IGGVYRDA
+211 
-219 RAHTDSQVTA
+219 TDKRLSTVHA
-229 VRDELK
+229 
-235 AEGDSLRGEI
+235 
-245 GGVYRDARAHT
+245 
-256 DSQVTAV
+256 
-263 RDELSRDIIAGTSAA
+263 ELSRDIIAGTSAA
-278 VAYTDVTALA
+278 VTYTDVTALA

-534 VAGKVAVAAGGSSA
+534 VAGKVAVAAG
-548 SWNAG
+548 
-553 VNFEF
+553 

>member
-1 MLKRRDAFL
+1 M
-10 KKSALA
+10 A
-16 VSVALLLSAQ
+16 VSVALLLSSQ
-26 AQAQDILIGP
+26 ALAHKTITDSTAGIIW
-36 IQPGED
+36 ID
-42 NSFLFGESV
+42 NGTQSLESASV
-51 AGRSIDKV
+51 ID
-59 RNVWLIGDDSF
+59 RN
-70 LLDSN
+70 
-75 RTVLLGNN
+75 GNAN
-83 SGVVNSPGSVSL
+83 DGGSVTGKNFAVGS
-95 GHDALIA
+95 DAIIWDA
-102 DSEWGTV
+102 DKSMATGNKTAV
-109 AGKEASLISSRQSS
+109 FNA
-123 AIGAFSSVQDSTS
+123 DN
-136 SVALGHGSQVSGE
+136 SVALGYGSQVNGE
-149 NNVVS
+149 SNVLS
-154 VGAGPEGYG
+154 VGAGPSGYG
-163 ESVKGAPET
+163 FSVDGAPET

-187 ATKGQMDNAIADAV
+187 ATKGQMDNAIAGAV

-211 IGGVYRDA
+211 IGAVYRDA
-219 RAHTDSQVTA
+219 VS
-229 VRDELK
+229 
-235 AEGDSLRGEI
+235 
-245 GGVYRDARAHT
+245 
-256 DSQVTAV
+256 
-263 RDELSRDIIAGTSAA
+263 
-278 VAYTDVTALA
+278 
-288 LQDEIKDGTNKVR
+288 
-301 DELKS
+301 
-306 QGDSLRGEI
+306 
-315 GGVYRDARA
+315 